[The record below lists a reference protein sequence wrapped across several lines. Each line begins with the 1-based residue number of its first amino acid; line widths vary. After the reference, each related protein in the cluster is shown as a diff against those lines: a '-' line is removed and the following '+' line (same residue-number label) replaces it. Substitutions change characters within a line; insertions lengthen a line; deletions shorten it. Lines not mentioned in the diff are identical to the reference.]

1 MVLPC
6 PSTGM
11 EEIDM
16 AMGNFDWE
24 LLTELLENR
33 QFRKLR
39 ETMAEMNEVDIAE
52 FIEEQEL
59 EKKVLVYR
67 MLPKELAADVFSFL
81 EVEDQEHIINS
92 ITDYEL
98 GKIIEDLYVDDAV
111 DMLEELPAIVVKRVL
126 KNAAPDTRALI
137 NQFLQYPE
145 NSAGSIMTAEYIGLK
160 RNMTVEQAFAYIR
173 ENGVD
178 KETIYTCFVTD
189 SKRQLQGVVTV
200 KDLLMNP
207 YHTIIK
213 DIMDENIIYAVT
225 TEDQEEVVE
234 TFNKYDL
241 LCLPVV
247 DHEDRLVGIV
257 TVDDVV
263 EVMEQEATEDF
274 EKMAAMLPSEKPY
287 LKTSVL
293 ELAKNRI
300 PWLLLL
306 MFTSLLTGAILVT
319 YENALQVVPLLISF
333 IPMLMDT
340 SGNCGNQSS
349 TMVIR
354 GMAVGD
360 IELRDVI
367 KVAWKELRVGFLCGL
382 VLAAANFVRLLLQ
395 YPDQPLVNL
404 VVVLSLVLT
413 VILAKTIGCTLP
425 MLAKRMNLDPAI
437 MAAPLITTIVD
448 ACSLMIYFRL
458 ACVLLKI

>member
-1 MVLPC
+1 
-6 PSTGM
+6 
-11 EEIDM
+11 M
-16 AMGNFDWE
+16 AMGNYDWE
-24 LLTELLENR
+24 LLTELLESR

-52 FIEEQEL
+52 FIEEQEP

-98 GKIIEDLYVDDAV
+98 GKIVEDLYVDDAV

-126 KNAAPDTRALI
+126 QNATPQTRALI

-189 SKRQLQGVVTV
+189 SKRRLQGVVTV

-207 YHTIIK
+207 YNTIIK

-225 TEDQEEVVE
+225 TDDREAVVE

-257 TVDDVV
+257 TVDDAV

-287 LKTSVL
+287 LKTGVL

-300 PWLLLL
+300 PWLIIL
-306 MFTSLLTGAILVT
+306 MFTSMLTGAILVN
-319 YENALQVVPLLISF
+319 YENALQVVPLLVSF
-333 IPMLMDT
+333 VPMLMDT

-349 TMVIR
+349 TMIIR

-360 IELRDVI
+360 IELRDILRVM
-367 KVAWKELRVGFLCGL
+367 WKEFRVGIICGM
-382 VLAAANFVRLLLQ
+382 VLAAANFVRLMLQ
-395 YPDQPLVNL
+395 YPGQPMMCLT
-404 VVVLSLVLT
+404 VVLSLVLT
-413 VILAKTIGCTLP
+413 VILAKTVGCVLP
-425 MLAKRMNLDPAI
+425 MLAKRLRLDPAI

-448 ACSLMIYFRL
+448 ACSLMIYFRI
-458 ACVLLKI
+458 ACALLKI

>member
-1 MVLPC
+1 MAIG
-6 PSTGM
+6 SYDR
-11 EEIDM
+11 EE
-16 AMGNFDWE
+16 
-24 LLTELLENR
+24 LTELLEDR

-39 ETMAEMNEVDIAE
+39 ETMSEMNEVDIAE
-52 FIEEQEL
+52 FIEELEP

-81 EVEDQEHIINS
+81 EVDDQEHIINS

-98 GKIIEDLYVDDAV
+98 GKIVEDLYVDDAV

-126 KNAAPDTRALI
+126 QNATPQTRNLI

-189 SKRQLQGVVTV
+189 SKRCLQGVVTV

-207 YHTIIK
+207 YDTVIK

-225 TEDQEEVVE
+225 TEDREDVVE

-257 TVDDVV
+257 TVDDAV

-274 EKMAAMLPSEKPY
+274 EKMAAMFPSEKPY
-287 LKTSVL
+287 LRTGVF
-293 ELAKNRI
+293 ELARNRI
-300 PWLLLL
+300 PWLLIL
-306 MFTSLLTGAILVT
+306 MFTSILSGAILMD
-319 YENALQVVPLLISF
+319 YREAIQVLPLLLSF
-333 IPMLMDT
+333 VPMLMDA

-360 IELRDVI
+360 IELKDVLR
-367 KVAWKELRVGFLCGL
+367 VVWKEFRVGLLCGA
-382 VLAAANFVRLLLQ
+382 VLAAANFIRLILQ
-395 YPDQPLVNL
+395 YPDRLALNL
-404 VVVLSLVLT
+404 VIVISLMLAIV
-413 VILAKTIGCTLP
+413 LAKIIGCILP
-425 MLAKRMNLDPAI
+425 MLAEKMKLDPAI

-448 ACSLMIYFRL
+448 ASSLLIYF
-458 ACVLLKI
+458 KIASMMLHLS